1 MDLEKIVEAIQAGQ
15 VLPSRHSQ
23 KEAANDDLVL
33 GEIYDSVLQGEL
45 IEAYPE
51 AYLMPAGLILG
62 FNTVGDPIHSVWGYD
77 QVSQTARLITV
88 YRPSPDRWIN
98 WRQRR

>member
-1 MDLEKIVEAIQAGQ
+1 MELEDIIAAIQAGR

-23 KEAANDDLVL
+23 KAAADDDLIL
-33 GEIYDSVLQGEL
+33 GEIYESVLQGER

-51 AYLMPAGLILG
+51 TYLMPAGLILG
-62 FNTVGDPIHSVWGYD
+62 FNTLGDPIHSVWGYD